1 MTQPTTPA
9 RESADTQR
17 SGPSNGVALWALLIG
32 IDQYKVLR
40 PLHGAVN
47 DVESMRIALLG
58 QYAVPPERISVL
70 TDERATRR
78 AILTKFQRF
87 LIENPDIHYGDQML
101 IQFCGHGSRM
111 RDPTGMSP
119 NLYCESL
126 VPYDG
131 RTPDV
136 PDIPD
141 RTIAALLTQL
151 AEAKGNNI
159 TLILDCCHAGSMS
172 RGDVES
178 PLLDIPASTSIRGVD
193 TDTRLPPV
201 DLDATILS
209 RSSHLGSW
217 GATAPQS
224 ARGAMTQGWSLSPTH
239 VLLAACRDKEVAHE
253 RREHGVAL
261 GESWY
266 GAFSYALI
274 EALSQTPPGTTYAQL
289 HERIVAQVKTTYTY
303 QTPQCEGERHRE
315 VFSGVRHMHTPMISV
330 IRHADGE
337 VTLDAGFV
345 HGLRKG
351 ARLAAFGP
359 ASQVLSDT
367 TSEPLATL
375 RVESVGATTS
385 TAAIVSGPS
394 VSGDSSSALERAKCI
409 VTRHAYEGLRQR
421 LLLSVDAAA
430 RNSETAQLALQ
441 HLARIIQGDGP
452 LGRPSPY
459 LEVMTDPAEAADLHV
474 LVDQHAFRFAG
485 PAGDELAQ
493 PILHSA
499 DDGSPIGVPAHQAP
513 YVAALNAL
521 ENIVRYRT
529 VLGLAN
535 RDTQSSLAGKI
546 EVSLRRYA
554 PNTPGAALAL
564 VERDADGAL
573 SVALDQDNE
582 DNNVYVVEVGNHS
595 ARDVY
600 AHIFMLS
607 PDYSV
612 ARLYPRFGQ
621 EEAIGPG
628 ESAFIGLRDARE
640 RLLLYLPDGWD
651 KSRDH
656 LKVVFTTEPTDLRI
670 LEQGG
675 VRVPVPGSAQARGG
689 RDDSV
694 YERAQSLPALLR
706 DVLEGSDMR
715 YMRPS
720 RDAAEPEDWATETIT
735 IVTRRGAAR
744 QAALPDEDSLL
755 P

>member
-9 RESADTQR
+9 QESGDTQR
-17 SGPSNGVALWALLIG
+17 NGPSDGAALWALLIG

-141 RTIAALLTQL
+141 RTIAALLNQL

-172 RGDVES
+172 RGHAES

-193 TDTRLPPV
+193 TDTRPLPV

-217 GATAPQS
+217 GAGVPQS
-224 ARGAMTQGWSLSPTH
+224 TRGTMTQGWSLSPTH

-261 GESWY
+261 GDCWY

-303 QTPQCEGERHRE
+303 QTPQCEGDRHRE
-315 VFSGVRHMHTPMISV
+315 VFSGVRHMHTPMITV

-351 ARLAAFGP
+351 TRLAAFGP
-359 ASQVLSDT
+359 ASQMLADT

-385 TAAIVSGPS
+385 TAAIVSGSS
-394 VSGDSSSALERAKCI
+394 VSGASSSALERAKCI

-421 LLLSVDAAA
+421 LLLSVDASA
-430 RNSETAQLALQ
+430 RNSEAAQLALQ
-441 HLARIIQGDGP
+441 HLARVIQGDGP
-452 LGRPSPY
+452 LGRSSPY
-459 LEVMTDPAEAADLHV
+459 LEVTADPVGDADLHV

-485 PAGDELAQ
+485 PSGDELAQ

-499 DDGSPIGVPAHQAP
+499 DESPAGVPARQAP

-535 RDTQSSLAGKI
+535 RDAQSSLAGKLD
-546 EVSLRRYA
+546 VSLRRYA
-554 PNTPGAALAL
+554 PNTPGVALAL

-582 DNNVYVVEVGNHS
+582 DNNVYVVEVRNHS
-595 ARDVY
+595 ARDVF

-621 EEAIGPG
+621 EESIAPG
-628 ESAFIGLRDARE
+628 EPAFIGLRDARE

-651 KSRDH
+651 MSRDH

-675 VRVPVPGSAQARGG
+675 VRVPVPGREQARGEQ
-689 RDDSV
+689 DDSAR
-694 YERAQSLPALLR
+694 ERTQSLPALLR
-706 DVLEGSDMR
+706 DMLDGSDMR

-720 RDAAEPEDWATETIT
+720 RDVAESEDWATETIT
-735 IVTRRGAAR
+735 IVTRRAAAR
-744 QAALPDEDSLL
+744 QAALPDEDSTSR
-755 P
+755 